1 MDISGRRHFL
11 QSAAPA
17 FLLAGASPA
26 PVKKPVLRKAQEK
39 EEEDVTPTEDLMR
52 EHGLLKRVLL
62 LYDEVGRRIHAN
74 AEFPPDVVT
83 GGAQIIRSFIEEYHE
98 QLEEKHLFPR
108 FRSRHTLV
116 DLVDVLEEQHK
127 AGRRVTERILALTAS
142 GLKGARDKKDLAAA
156 LESFTRM
163 YAPHEAREDTVLFPA
178 LRRLVSAHEYDAL
191 GEAFED
197 EEHRKFG
204 QEGFEG
210 MVERVAGLEKTLGIY
225 DLKQFTP
232 R

>member
-11 QSAAPA
+11 RSAAPA

-26 PVKKPVLRKAQEK
+26 PVKKPVAAKEPEK
-39 EEEDVTPTEDLMR
+39 EEDVTPTEDLMR

-62 LYDEVGRRIHAN
+62 LYDEVGRRIRAN

-116 DLVDVLEEQHK
+116 ELVDVLEEQHK

-142 GLKGARDKKDLAAA
+142 GLKGASDKKDLAAA

-191 GEAFED
+191 GEAFEN

>member
-1 MDISGRRHFL
+1 MDITGRRRFL
-11 QSAAPA
+11 ESAAPA
-17 FLLAGASPA
+17 LLLVGASPA
-26 PVKKPVLRKAQEK
+26 PVKKPVPRKEQEK
-39 EEEDVTPTEDLMR
+39 EEEVTPTEDLMR

-62 LYDEVGRRIHAN
+62 LYDEVGRRIRAN
-74 AEFPPDVVT
+74 ADFPPDVVT
-83 GGAQIIRSFIEEYHE
+83 GGAGIIKSFIEEYHE

-108 FRSRHTLV
+108 FRSHHTLV

-127 AGRRVTERILALTAS
+127 AGRRVTERILTLTAG
-142 GLKGARDKKDLAAA
+142 GLQGARDKNDLAAA

-178 LRRLVSAHEYDAL
+178 LRRLVSAHEYAAL
-191 GEAFED
+191 GEAFEE

>member
-1 MDISGRRHFL
+1 MDITGRRRFL
-11 QSAAPA
+11 RSAAPS
-17 FLLAGASPA
+17 LLIAAASPA
-26 PVKKPVLRKAQEK
+26 PVKKPATPKMPET
-39 EEEDVTPTEDLMR
+39 EEEVTPTEDLMR

-62 LYDEVGRRIHAN
+62 VYDEVRRRIAAK
-74 AEFPPDVVT
+74 AELPPDVVT
-83 GGAQIIRSFIEEYHE
+83 GGARIIRSFIEEYHE

-116 DLVDVLEEQHK
+116 ELVDVLEEQHK
-127 AGRRVTERILALTAS
+127 AGRRVTERILALAAG
-142 GLKGARDKKDLAAA
+142 GLKGADDKRDLAAA

-191 GEAFED
+191 GESFEE

>member
-1 MDISGRRHFL
+1 
-11 QSAAPA
+11 
-17 FLLAGASPA
+17 
-26 PVKKPVLRKAQEK
+26 
-39 EEEDVTPTEDLMR
+39 
-52 EHGLLKRVLL
+52 
-62 LYDEVGRRIHAN
+62 
-74 AEFPPDVVT
+74 
-83 GGAQIIRSFIEEYHE
+83 
-98 QLEEKHLFPR
+98 
-108 FRSRHTLV
+108 
-116 DLVDVLEEQHK
+116 
-127 AGRRVTERILALTAS
+127 
-142 GLKGARDKKDLAAA
+142 
-156 LESFTRM
+156 M

>member
-1 MDISGRRHFL
+1 MDISGRRQFL
-11 QSAAPA
+11 SSVTPA
-17 FLLAGASPA
+17 LLLAGASPA
-26 PVKKPVLRKAQEK
+26 PVRKPVAAKEPEK
-39 EEEDVTPTEDLMR
+39 EEEVTPTEDLMR

-62 LYDEVGRRIHAN
+62 LYDEVGRRIRAN
-74 AEFPPDVVT
+74 AEFPPDVVA
-83 GGAQIIRSFIEEYHE
+83 GGARMIRSFIEEYHE

-108 FRSRHTLV
+108 FRSHQTLV

-127 AGRRVTERILALTAS
+127 AGRVVTARILALTS
-142 GLKGARDKKDLAAA
+142 GGLKGPDDKKQLSAA

-191 GEAFED
+191 GESFED

-204 QEGFEG
+204 KEGFEG

>member
-1 MDISGRRHFL
+1 MFMDISGRRHFL
-11 QSAAPA
+11 RSAAPA

-26 PVKKPVLRKAQEK
+26 PVKKP
-39 EEEDVTPTEDLMR
+39 EEDVTPTEDLMR

-62 LYDEVGRRIHAN
+62 LYDEVGRRIRAN
-74 AEFPPDVVT
+74 AEFPPDIVT
-83 GGAQIIRSFIEEYHE
+83 GGAKIIRSFIEEYHE

-127 AGRRVTERILALTAS
+127 AGRRVTERILALTAG
-142 GLKGARDKKDLAAA
+142 GLKGDSDKKDLAAA